1 MVTRLRFPL
10 AVLLW
15 LTLSASLSA
24 CRETGTATY
33 RPLATPSPS
42 FTPTPTLR
50 WISPTAASAATRP
63 PSATAGTGGW
73 QSPDHPATALP
84 SPTLTPSPQPL
95 LWLAPYLPDRLR
107 EAVSLL
113 VGVKLSVRPET
124 ANLRFEAGNQ
134 EPLVQ
139 WVYALVAPFPTLQD
153 GITSA
158 ELMNSWIGEP
168 AGPFAGR
175 PLLMDEN
182 TFNVLTVWWGE
193 PASQVVQVI
202 PAGELLDTAWAS
214 VGIDHRRPAWA
225 IIPFEAIEPRWKVL
239 ELDGQSPLRKNFDLQ
254 TYVLTVPFTLT
265 GEAALVRAVRPAW
278 ASLPSTNRDPAKLT
292 TVIVTGVTAMV
303 RGTAWV
309 MEKKGLLY
317 PAQDIRDWLREA
329 DILHISNEIPFYSD
343 CPRPDPQYTGLM
355 FCSDPRYMALLED
368 IGTDVVE
375 LTGDHFADYGPE
387 ATLFTLDLY
396 RQRGWPYY
404 GGGANAEQA
413 RQPVLFEHHGNKIAF
428 LGCNAKGGGYATAS
442 DTVPG
447 AWECDFASMRQE
459 VQRLRS
465 EGYLPIVTFQYQ
477 ESENLEIY
485 RVRPEYR
492 PDFQSMAEAGAV
504 IVSGSQA
511 HQPLN
516 FEFDAGGLIHYGL
529 GNLFFDQ
536 YHYYPTPITD
546 RAFLDRHVFYDGRY
560 LGVELLTI
568 QFVDLARSRP
578 TTPEERLD
586 LLQSVFRGSG
596 W

>member
-1 MVTRLRFPL
+1 MLTRLRFPL

-15 LTLSASLSA
+15 LTLGASLSA
-24 CRETGTATY
+24 CRETSTATY
-33 RPLATPSPS
+33 RPLATRSPALAR
-42 FTPTPTLR
+42 TPTLR
-50 WISPTAASAATRP
+50 WISPTAASAATRT
-63 PSATAGTGGW
+63 PSATL
-73 QSPDHPATALP
+73 TAQP
-84 SPTLTPSPQPL
+84 SPTLTPTPQPL
-95 LWLAPYLPDRLR
+95 LWLAPYQPDRLR
-107 EAVSLL
+107 EAISRL
-113 VGVKLSVRPET
+113 VGVKLSTQPET

-139 WVYALVAPFPTLQD
+139 WVYVLVAPFPTLQD

-158 ELMNSWIGEP
+158 ELMNTWKEEP
-168 AGPFAGR
+168 AGSFAGM

-182 TFNVLTVWWGE
+182 TFNVLSAWWGE

-202 PAGELLDTAWAS
+202 PAGELLDTAWA
-214 VGIDHRRPAWA
+214 IRPAWA

-239 ELDGQSPLRKNFDLQ
+239 ELDGQSPLRKDFDLQ

-265 GEAALVRAVRPAW
+265 GEAALVKAVRPTW
-278 ASLPSTNRDPAKLT
+278 AALPSTNRDPAKLT

-317 PAQDIRDWLREA
+317 PAEEIRNWLREA
-329 DILHISNEIPFYSD
+329 DILHISNEIPFNPD
-343 CPRPDPQYTGLM
+343 CPRPDPQYKGLT

-404 GGGANAEQA
+404 GGGANADEA

-442 DTVPG
+442 DTIPG
-447 AWECDFASMRQE
+447 AWECDFDYMHQE

-586 LLQSVFRGSG
+586 LLQAIFKGSG